1 VIPHG
6 YDNYDDEFRSQYLNC
21 LGNYLL
27 LSRPHNRSI
36 KNDPFCKKHKDYSY
50 LEQQKEVQNMV
61 DPSKEIWGKESIKTR
76 KEKIIRFIM
85 DNC

>member
-1 VIPHG
+1 
-6 YDNYDDEFRSQYLNC
+6 

-27 LSRPHNRSI
+27 LSKSQNASLQ
-36 KNDPFCKKHKDYSY
+36 NDPFPIKHADYKY
-50 LEQQKEVQNMV
+50 LKQQEEVQNMV
-61 DPSKEIWGKESIKTR
+61 DPSKGIWGRESIKTR

>member
-1 VIPHG
+1 M
-6 YDNYDDEFRSQYLNC
+6 
-21 LGNYLL
+21 GNYLL
-27 LSRPHNRSI
+27 LSKSHNASI
-36 KNDPFCKKHKDYSY
+36 QNDPFRKKHVDYIY

-61 DPSKEIWGKESIKTR
+61 DPSKEIWGRESIKTR